1 MKRFSLSIIS
11 FLLILFF
18 ACNLH
23 AEEAIYTEYE
33 VKAAFLYNFT
43 RFVEWPE
50 SASLKNTFII
60 GVLGDDSF
68 GAILEQTINSKTVQG
83 RNIVIQRFNDFERIN
98 SCDILYI
105 GHFSQFP
112 LDQVL
117 SHVSSPGI
125 LTIGD
130 SNDFIQKG
138 GMIHLYLLDNKLRFE
153 INLKAAAHSGL
164 KISSKLLSL
173 ATRVE
178 S

>member
-1 MKRFSLSIIS
+1 MKRISLILL
-11 FLLILFF
+11 FLLISSV
-18 ACNLH
+18 ASRVR
-23 AEEAIYTEYE
+23 AEEEIYTEYE

-50 SASLKNTFII
+50 SSSQKDSFMI
-60 GVLGDDSF
+60 GVLGDDPF
-68 GAILEQTINSKTVQG
+68 AEILEQTIHDKSVQG
-83 RNIVIQRFNDFERIN
+83 RKILIHKYQDLNNLG

-105 GHFSQFP
+105 GNFSRFP
-112 LDQVL
+112 VDKVL
-117 SHVSSPGI
+117 SHISSPGI

-130 SNDFIQKG
+130 SNDFMQKG

>member
-1 MKRFSLSIIS
+1 MKRVSLKLS
-11 FLLILFF
+11 FLLIFSF
-18 ACNLH
+18 ASHMH
-23 AEEAIYTEYE
+23 AEEATYTEYE

-50 SASLKNTFII
+50 SVSEKNSFTI
-60 GVLGDDSF
+60 GVLGDDPF
-68 GAILEQTINSKTVQG
+68 TETLEQTIKNKSVQG
-83 RNIVIQRFNDFERIN
+83 RKIFIHKYQDLNNLG
-98 SCDILYI
+98 SCDILYV
-105 GHFSQFP
+105 GSFSRFP
-112 LDQVL
+112 VDKIL
-117 SHVSSPGI
+117 SHISSPGI
-125 LTIGD
+125 LTVGD
-130 SNDFIQKG
+130 SNDFMQKG